1 MGITCSRSKIYFSEV
16 PQQYYTINRSQKKKK
31 KNDCKLSLTSRR
43 FHEKNC
49 FSSYTLHYFYF
60 FLFSNTAWVGS
71 VSVGVM
77 YLFGPITSGLSE
89 RFGCKIV
96 AFLGGF
102 LCILGLLLT
111 SYATDLPKL
120 YVTYGILWGI
130 GSSFCYFPT
139 LTAPGEY
146 FCHRLSLVNGIVT
159 AG

>member
-1 MGITCSRSKIYFSEV
+1 MQRYLNSTTQLIDH
-16 PQQYYTINRSQKKKK
+16 KKKK
-31 KNDCKLSLTSRR
+31 KTIV
-43 FHEKNC
+43 NC
-49 FSSYTLHYFYF
+49 HWQAGDFTRKTVSHLILY

-89 RFGCKIV
+89 RFGCKVV

>member
-1 MGITCSRSKIYFSEV
+1 MQRYLNSTTQLTDHKEKKTIVSCHWQAGDFTRKKLFLILYSTYF
-16 PQQYYTINRSQKKKK
+16 
-31 KNDCKLSLTSRR
+31 
-43 FHEKNC
+43 C
-49 FSSYTLHYFYF
+49 FC
-60 FLFSNTAWVGS
+60 FLFSTTAWVGS

-77 YLFGPITSGLSE
+77 YLFGPITSGLGE
-89 RFGCKIV
+89 RFGCKVV